1 MIKVGL
7 SGSRYSGKNRT
18 IKVFKQIGVPV
29 FEVDVILKFIL
40 NYNEEL
46 IDLIKVKIGGQY
58 FTKDELDF
66 KKIKDKDVF
75 DKVLK
80 VVEYD
85 LFKAYNKFIEK
96 NDKAIYTI
104 FHSSILFESNWY
116 KKMDLNIT
124 VFSPKTDRIKR
135 CKYKTNN
142 GLMLINDLAKTEMDS
157 LDKNVLADYTIHN
170 YNDVSISFGD
180 ILKQVDTIDMKII
193 DKYLINEN
201 SKKLSTF
208 PVAMNIF

>member
-1 MIKVGL
+1 MLKVGL

-180 ILKQVDTIDMKII
+180 ILKQVDTIDMKIV
-193 DKYLINEN
+193 DQYLINEN
-201 SKKLSTF
+201 SEKLSTF

>member
-1 MIKVGL
+1 MLKVGL

-180 ILKQVDTIDMKII
+180 ILKQVDTIDMKIV

>member
-1 MIKVGL
+1 MLKVGL
-7 SGSRYSGKNRT
+7 SGSRYSGKDRT
-18 IKVFKQIGVPV
+18 VKVFKQIGVPV

-46 IDLIKVKIGGQY
+46 IDLIKVKIGAQY

-66 KKIKDKDVF
+66 TKIKNKEVF

-85 LFKAYNKFIEK
+85 LFKTYDTFMKK

-104 FHSSILFESNWY
+104 FHSSILFESEWY
-116 KKMDLNIT
+116 KKMDKNIT
-124 VFSPKTDRIKR
+124 VFSTKTDRIKR

-157 LDKNVLADYTIHN
+157 LDKNILADYTIHN

-180 ILKQVDTIDMKII
+180 ILKQVDTIDMKIVEGYLY
-193 DKYLINEN
+193 DKNME
-201 SKKLSTF
+201 KVSTF
-208 PVAMNIF
+208 PVAMDIF

>member
-1 MIKVGL
+1 MLKVGL

-66 KKIKDKDVF
+66 KKIKNKDVF

-180 ILKQVDTIDMKII
+180 ILKQVDTIDMKIV
-193 DKYLINEN
+193 DQYLINEN
-201 SKKLSTF
+201 SEKLSTF

>member
-1 MIKVGL
+1 MLKVGL
-7 SGSRYSGKNRT
+7 SGSRYSGKDRT
-18 IKVFKQIGVPV
+18 VKVFKQIGVPV

-66 KKIKDKDVF
+66 TKIKNKEVF

-85 LFKAYNKFIEK
+85 LFKTYDTFMKK

-104 FHSSILFESNWY
+104 FHSSILFESEWY
-116 KKMDLNIT
+116 KKMDKNIT

-157 LDKNVLADYTIHN
+157 LDKNILADYTIHN

-180 ILKQVDTIDMKII
+180 ILKQVDAIDMKIVE
-193 DKYLINEN
+193 DYLY
-201 SKKLSTF
+201 SKNMEKVSTF
-208 PVAMNIF
+208 PVAMDIF